1 MIRTLR
7 DTPTTYNLVYKVNG
21 FVKETL
27 SYNITRALAR
37 YIKQEKTKE
46 RNYKN
51 GKLEIVPN
59 KKK

>member
-27 SYNITRALAR
+27 SYNITHALAR